1 MKKLILLFALILN
14 LNAFSQHLKK
24 DGTPDKR
31 YKENRGNA
39 APIKATSVQGV
50 QGVQGTNENQ
60 TNQNQSPALEQCKG
74 TTKKGTRCS
83 RMGKNNGYCFQHGN

>member
-14 LNAFSQHLKK
+14 FSAFSQHLKK
-24 DGTPDKR
+24 DGTPDRR
-31 YKENRGNA
+31 YKENRGTA
-39 APIKATSVQGV
+39 APIKATSV

-83 RMGKNNGYCFQHGN
+83 RMGKNNGYCFQHGGN

>member
-14 LNAFSQHLKK
+14 LSAFSQHLKK

-31 YKENRGNA
+31 YKENR
-39 APIKATSVQGV
+39 KATSV

-60 TNQNQSPALEQCKG
+60 TNQNQSSEIEQCKG

>member
-1 MKKLILLFALILN
+1 M
-14 LNAFSQHLKK
+14 
-24 DGTPDKR
+24 R
-31 YKENRGNA
+31 YKENRGST
-39 APIKATSVQGV
+39 APIKATSV

-83 RMGKNNGYCFQHGN
+83 RMGKNNGYCFQHGGN

>member
-14 LNAFSQHLKK
+14 LSAFSQHLKK

-31 YKENRGNA
+31 YKENRGSQA
-39 APIKATSVQGV
+39 
-50 QGVQGTNENQ
+50 
-60 TNQNQSPALEQCKG
+60 NQSPALEQCKG

>member
-24 DGTPDKR
+24 DGTPDRR
-31 YKENRGNA
+31 YKENRGSS
-39 APIKATSVQGV
+39 APIKATTIQGV
-50 QGVQGTNENQ
+50 QGKNENQ
-60 TNQNQSPALEQCKG
+60 TNENQSPALEQCKG

-83 RMGKNNGYCFQHGN
+83 RMGKNNGYCFQHGGS

>member
-14 LNAFSQHLKK
+14 LSAFSQHLKK

-31 YKENRGNA
+31 YKENRGSQ
-39 APIKATSVQGV
+39 APIKATSV

-60 TNQNQSPALEQCKG
+60 TNQNQSSEIQQCKG

-83 RMGKNNGYCFQHGN
+83 RMGKNNGYCFQHCN